1 MYNEINASNL
11 EDIVENFIIN
21 FEHRK
26 NVLVEKF
33 ESKREELLPS
43 LIKLTNFLE
52 YYLNKN
58 NIDSILFIEEGNFF
72 INLKISENNIIIW
85 LANINNKN
93 SNYIA
98 LSKTSDY
105 IFNKSDI
112 KLINRFLQCNNET
125 IIDSL
130 IKEINDKYVDF

>member
-98 LSKTSDY
+98 LSETSDY

>member
-52 YYLNKN
+52 YYLSKN

-85 LANINNKN
+85 LANIGNKD

-112 KLINRFLQCNNET
+112 KLINRFLQCNNKT

>member
-26 NVLVEKF
+26 NILVEKF

-85 LANINNKN
+85 LANLGNKD

-112 KLINRFLQCNNET
+112 KLINRFLQCNNKT

>member
-26 NVLVEKF
+26 NILVEKF

-85 LANINNKN
+85 LANIGNKD

-112 KLINRFLQCNNET
+112 KLINRFLQCNNKT